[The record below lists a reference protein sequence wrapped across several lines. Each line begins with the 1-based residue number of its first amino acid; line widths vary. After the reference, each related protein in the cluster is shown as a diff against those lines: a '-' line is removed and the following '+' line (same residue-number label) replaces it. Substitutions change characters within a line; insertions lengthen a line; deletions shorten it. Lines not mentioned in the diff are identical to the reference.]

1 MPQRRNGGQSCF
13 TSEIYVCGYR
23 QQLAAENVQ
32 NSWCQRHAWELLAIR
47 ADDDIICRIKGMV
60 MSFQNITPDTAMLLV
75 TLLLLEER
83 LFGI

>member
-32 NSWCQRHAWELLAIR
+32 NSWRQCHAWELLAIS
-47 ADDDIICRIKGMV
+47 AENEIICRLTGMV
-60 MSFQNITPDTAMLLV
+60 MSFQNITPDTTMLLV
-75 TLLLLEER
+75 MLLLLEER